1 MTINVTQKIPDT
13 TVSLGWNLKLKI
25 FVLISLAGRV
35 GGQFGGGGVGEYIWV
50 YLVRTVASEA

>member
-25 FVLISLAGRV
+25 FVLISLAGM
-35 GGQFGGGGVGEYIWV
+35 GGGRLKGDGGSIFGYIW
-50 YLVRTVASEA
+50 LGQ